1 MSDDIK
7 QRQYE
12 LVEIISEAA
21 EELGW
26 IIAIPQEADNDEL
39 VQGLILGTEEF
50 ITNIV
55 AESGVQTEVIEFDS
69 TPGTTIK
76 KSVH

>member
-1 MSDDIK
+1 MDDIK
-7 QRQYE
+7 LRQQE
-12 LVEIISEAA
+12 LVEIIAEAA

-26 IIAIPQEADNDEL
+26 IIAIPQEGDGEEL

-50 ITNIV
+50 ITNLV
-55 AESGVQTEVIEFDS
+55 AQTEMQTEIIEFDS
-69 TPGTTIK
+69 TPGTTLK

>member
-1 MSDDIK
+1 MDDIK

-12 LVEIISEAA
+12 LVEIISDAA

-26 IIAIPQEADNDEL
+26 IIAIPQEGDNDEL

-55 AESGVQTEVIEFDS
+55 AQTDMQTEVIEFDS
-69 TPGTTIK
+69 TQGTILK

>member
-1 MSDDIK
+1 MSDTK

-12 LVEIISEAA
+12 LIEQITEAA

-26 IIAIPQEADNDEL
+26 VIAIPQDEESDEL
-39 VQGLILGTEEF
+39 VQGLIMGTEEF

-55 AESGVQTEVIEFDS
+55 AQTEIQTEVVEFDTS
-69 TPGTTIK
+69 PGSVVK
-76 KSVH
+76 KLVH

>member
-1 MSDDIK
+1 MDDIK

-12 LVEIISEAA
+12 LIEQITEAA

-26 IIAIPQEADNDEL
+26 VIAIPQDEESDEL
-39 VQGLILGTEEF
+39 VQGLIMGTEEF

-55 AESGVQTEVIEFDS
+55 AQTEIQTEVVEFDTS
-69 TPGTTIK
+69 PGSVVK
-76 KSVH
+76 KLVH

>member
-1 MSDDIK
+1 MSDIK

-12 LVEIISEAA
+12 LIEQITEAA

-26 IIAIPQEADNDEL
+26 IIAIPQDEESDEL
-39 VQGLILGTEEF
+39 VQGLIMGTEEF

-55 AESGVQTEVIEFDS
+55 SQAEIQTEVVEFDTS
-69 TPGTTIK
+69 PGSVVK
-76 KSVH
+76 KLVH